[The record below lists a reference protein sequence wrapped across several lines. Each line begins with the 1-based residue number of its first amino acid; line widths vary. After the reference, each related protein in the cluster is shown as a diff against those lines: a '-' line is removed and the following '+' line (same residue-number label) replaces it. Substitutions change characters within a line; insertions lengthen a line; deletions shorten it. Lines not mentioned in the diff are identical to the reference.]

1 MKVNTLADTLL
12 GDIRNVMMVYSSK
25 AVVKYNISP
34 NTKYVILTRQTVK
47 S

>member
-25 AVVKYNISP
+25 AVV
-34 NTKYVILTRQTVK
+34 
-47 S
+47 